1 MFSSLVKLQR
11 KIFEVTNALNFF
23 MLNSWE
29 FKNKKFL
36 KLSFEIQPEDFKAFY
51 FYDFLEF
58 DFLLFMR
65 NTMMGMRRYLMNSK
79 DENLPKARKNFH
91 LIKTIDTVIRTTI
104 KVIAVYAIFV
114 KYDFI
119 NVVLSYVVNL
129 ITK

>member
-1 MFSSLVKLQR
+1 
-11 KIFEVTNALNFF
+11 
-23 MLNSWE
+23 MLNSWQ

-65 NTMMGMRRYLMNSK
+65 NTMMGMRRYLMNNK
-79 DENLPKARKNFH
+79 DENLPKARKNFQ

-104 KVIAVYAIFV
+104 KCITLYIVFV
-114 KYDFI
+114 KFDVI
-119 NVVLSYVVNL
+119 NVVIDYVANL
-129 ITK
+129 IRNY

>member
-1 MFSSLVKLQR
+1 
-11 KIFEVTNALNFF
+11 
-23 MLNSWE
+23 MLNSWQ

-36 KLSFEIQPEDFKAFY
+36 KLSFEIRPEDFKAFY

-58 DFLLFMR
+58 DFLLYMR
-65 NTMMGMRRYLMNSK
+65 NIMMGMRRYLMNNK

-104 KVIAVYAIFV
+104 KLIILYTVFV

-119 NVVLSYVVNL
+119 NVVIGYLVKVFN
-129 ITK
+129 

>member
-1 MFSSLVKLQR
+1 MSSLLKLQR
-11 KIFEVTNALNFF
+11 KIFDVTTSLKYF
-23 MLNSWE
+23 MLNSWQ

-36 KLSFEIQPEDFKAFY
+36 KLSFEIRPEDFKAFY

-58 DFLLFMR
+58 DFLLYMR
-65 NTMMGMRRYLMNSK
+65 NIMMGMRRYLMNNK

-104 KVIAVYAIFV
+104 KLIILYTVFV

-119 NVVLSYVVNL
+119 NVVIGYLVKVFN
-129 ITK
+129 